1 MEEKTKEIHR
11 TTTQSLS
18 TSFHGD
24 NKSDDDEVFSD
35 HKYIPVDLTRD
46 ILMRLPAKSILRFR
60 CVSKLWW
67 SITTQ
72 QDFINSFAVRQS
84 SIPRQR
90 LLLTFNQDD
99 TTQIFCSLPFDE
111 KSITTYSDVKSFH
124 FTPPIKGRY
133 EYYRNSVHGLI
144 SFQNFTEVI
153 IWNPTMKEHVTLSK
167 PIDMSKYVVSFL
179 GYDPTENTYKLLSLA
194 EGLGCRDTYQ
204 KPQILTLGSQE
215 AWRVTENSP
224 LHYFKGFGYSINGVV
239 YYEAN
244 ISRKSVEI
252 VIMSF
257 DVRSEQFK
265 SLQIPGDVVGST
277 LDNLIHE
284 SIMSYQGK
292 LAWVCNNFDFI
303 KIWVLQDADK
313 QEWSYKDNI
322 IPLPQRDL
330 LRSATLKGAT
340 DSGEFIYLRT
350 KLRFKDIS
358 AFYYDPVRKS
368 VRSVKALEYDTFRRF
383 YGSCNEPMY
392 CLEPIPDHIESLMS
406 LKDICSPFV

>member
-1 MEEKTKEIHR
+1 
-11 TTTQSLS
+11 
-18 TSFHGD
+18 
-24 NKSDDDEVFSD
+24 
-35 HKYIPVDLTRD
+35 
-46 ILMRLPAKSILRFR
+46 
-60 CVSKLWW
+60 
-67 SITTQ
+67 
-72 QDFINSFAVRQS
+72 
-84 SIPRQR
+84 
-90 LLLTFNQDD
+90 
-99 TTQIFCSLPFDE
+99 
-111 KSITTYSDVKSFH
+111 
-124 FTPPIKGRY
+124 
-133 EYYRNSVHGLI
+133 
-144 SFQNFTEVI
+144 
-153 IWNPTMKEHVTLSK
+153 MKEHVTLSK
-167 PIDMSKYVVSFL
+167 PIEMSKYVVSFL

-239 YYEAN
+239 YYKAN
-244 ISRKSVEI
+244 ISRKSIEI

-265 SLQIPGDVVGST
+265 SLQIPGHVAGST

-330 LRSATLKGAT
+330 LRSATLKVAT
-340 DSGEFIYLRT
+340 DTGEFIYLRM
-350 KLRFKDIS
+350 KLKFKDIS